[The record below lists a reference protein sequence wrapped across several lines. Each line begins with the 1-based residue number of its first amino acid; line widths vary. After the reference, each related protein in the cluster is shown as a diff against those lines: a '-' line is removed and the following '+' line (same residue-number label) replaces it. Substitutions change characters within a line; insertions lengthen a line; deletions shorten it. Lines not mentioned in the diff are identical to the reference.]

1 MPHKCPIARAEYQ
14 RLRYQ
19 KNKERMKETR
29 RIYRQEN
36 KEKASEYRKLWREKN
51 SEYNREYYEKNK
63 EKVLEQKREWREK
76 NKERYEESYRLYHE
90 KNKEK
95 VNERHRIYRE
105 ENKEKIS
112 EHHKEYTKTP
122 EGIKTYR
129 LSKWKC
135 RGLIHDDIHELY
147 ERYLQATHCE
157 ECQIEFINDKGPKQ
171 RCMDHCHETGLF
183 RNFLCN
189 SCNFKRR

>member
-63 EKVLEQKREWREK
+63 EEAKEYYQKNKEEIKEYSKEYYEK
-76 NKERYEESYRLYHE
+76 NKE
-90 KNKEK
+90 
-95 VNERHRIYRE
+95 ER
-105 ENKEKIS
+105 
-112 EHHKEYTKTP
+112 KEYTKSP
-122 EGIKTYR
+122 QGIKVRR
-129 LSKWKC
+129 LADWRR
-135 RGLIHDDIHELY
+135 RGLIHDDIDELY

-157 ECQIEFINDKGPKQ
+157 ECEEEFVNDKGAKQ
-171 RCMDHCHETGLF
+171 RCMDHCHISGLF